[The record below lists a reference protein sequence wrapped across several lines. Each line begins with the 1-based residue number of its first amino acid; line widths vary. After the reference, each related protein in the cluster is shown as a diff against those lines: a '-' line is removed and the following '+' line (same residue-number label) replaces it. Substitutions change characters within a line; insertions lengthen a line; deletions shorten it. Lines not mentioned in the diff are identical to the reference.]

1 MATDRNDEDRE
12 IGLLEALW
20 QYKWSSLLI
29 IALAGLLAGAA
40 TVFVFTSV
48 EATAKFAVTD
58 PRSTTFL
65 RQGVSSDSS
74 YIAYTSQRAAF
85 TESAGV
91 LDKARQLLAAE
102 HSQQIGLEDLRK
114 AVEAKP
120 GTNGGI
126 VEVTVTA
133 RTDRMAAQIANA
145 VVAAYQMLT
154 EADAQRE
161 QQKLLKS
168 VRSTRARIEAE
179 LKRAPPRSTTAVT
192 LGEALVQLQL
202 KEGDAAID
210 LAQYGSGVRFVDQAN
225 PLRVTPSQAPKNIGI
240 GLAVGM
246 LLAIVIAFLR
256 ATNPISAAQRVTSG
270 TGQRQR
276 TSKPATGVPS
286 PPPEPAPVVED
297 AGVEEDDVTAV
308 YDRDKLLGY
317 VPRTHPSDNGVPVDS
332 GAGPTTG
339 KR

>member
-1 MATDRNDEDRE
+1 MVTERSNEDRE
-12 IGLLEALW
+12 VGLLEALW
-20 QYKWSSLLI
+20 RYKWSSLLLI
-29 IALAGLLAGAA
+29 VLAGLAGGLA
-40 TVFVFTSV
+40 TVYVFTSV

-102 HSQQIGLEDLRK
+102 QAMQIGLEDLRK

-133 RTDRMAAQIANA
+133 KTDRSAAQIANA

-179 LKRAPPRSTTAVT
+179 LKRAPARSTTAVT

-225 PLRVTPSQAPKNIGI
+225 PLRVTPSQAPKNAGI
-240 GLAVGM
+240 GLAVGL

-256 ATNPISAAQRVTSG
+256 ATNPIATAQRVTTG

-276 TSKPATGVPS
+276 TSKTPPTAT
-286 PPPEPAPVVED
+286 PPPAPAPSLDE
-297 AGVEEDDVTAV
+297 EQEDDVTAV

-317 VPRTHPSDNGVPVDS
+317 VARSKPGENGVSVD
-332 GAGPTTG
+332 AGTG
-339 KR
+339 SSSSQH

>member
-1 MATDRNDEDRE
+1 MVTERSNEDRE
-12 IGLLEALW
+12 VGLLEALW
-20 QYKWSSLLI
+20 RYKWSSLLLVV
-29 IALAGLLAGAA
+29 LAGLVGGLA
-40 TVFVFTSV
+40 TVYVFTSV

-91 LDKARQLLAAE
+91 LDKARQLLATEQAM
-102 HSQQIGLEDLRK
+102 QIGLEDLRK

-133 RTDRMAAQIANA
+133 KTDRSAAQIANA

-168 VRSTRARIEAE
+168 VRSTRARIQTE
-179 LKRAPPRSTTAVT
+179 LKRAPAKSTTAVT

-225 PLRVTPSQAPKNIGI
+225 PLRITPSQAPKNAAI
-240 GLAVGM
+240 GLAVGL

-256 ATNPISAAQRVTSG
+256 ATNPIATAQRVTTG

-276 TSKPATGVPS
+276 TSKAPPAAT
-286 PPPEPAPVVED
+286 PPPAPVPSLDE
-297 AGVEEDDVTAV
+297 EQEDDVTAV

-317 VPRTHPSDNGVPVDS
+317 VARSKPGENGVSVD
-332 GAGPTTG
+332 AGTG
-339 KR
+339 SSSSQH

>member
-1 MATDRNDEDRE
+1 MTERSNEDRE
-12 IGLLEALW
+12 VGLLEALW
-20 QYKWSSLLI
+20 RYKWSSLLLI
-29 IALAGLLAGAA
+29 VLAGLAGGLA
-40 TVFVFTSV
+40 TVYVFTSV

-102 HSQQIGLEDLRK
+102 QAMQIGLEDLRK

-133 RTDRMAAQIANA
+133 KTDRSAAQIANA

-179 LKRAPPRSTTAVT
+179 LKRAPARSTTAVT

-225 PLRVTPSQAPKNIGI
+225 PLRVTPSQAPKNAGI
-240 GLAVGM
+240 GLAVGL

-256 ATNPISAAQRVTSG
+256 ATNPIATAQRVTTG

-276 TSKPATGVPS
+276 TSKTPPTAT
-286 PPPEPAPVVED
+286 PPPVPAPASDE
-297 AGVEEDDVTAV
+297 EQEDDVTAV

-317 VPRTHPSDNGVPVDS
+317 VARNKPGENGVSVD
-332 GAGPTTG
+332 AGTG
-339 KR
+339 SSSSQH

>member
-1 MATDRNDEDRE
+1 MVTERSNEDRE
-12 IGLLEALW
+12 VGLLEALW
-20 QYKWSSLLI
+20 RYKWSSLLLVV
-29 IALAGLLAGAA
+29 LAGLAGGLA
-40 TVFVFTSV
+40 TVYVFTSV

-91 LDKARQLLAAE
+91 LDKARQLLATEQAM
-102 HSQQIGLEDLRK
+102 QIGLEDLRK

-133 RTDRMAAQIANA
+133 KTDRSAAQIANA

-168 VRSTRARIEAE
+168 VRSTRARIETE
-179 LKRAPPRSTTAVT
+179 LKRAPARSTTAVT

-225 PLRVTPSQAPKNIGI
+225 PLRVTPSQAPKNAGI
-240 GLAVGM
+240 GLAVGL

-256 ATNPISAAQRVTSG
+256 ATNPIATAQRVTTG

-276 TSKPATGVPS
+276 TSKTPAAATPPPAPS
-286 PPPEPAPVVED
+286 PSLDEEQ
-297 AGVEEDDVTAV
+297 EDDVTAV

-317 VPRTHPSDNGVPVDS
+317 VARSKPGENGVSVD
-332 GAGPTTG
+332 AGTG
-339 KR
+339 SSSSQH

>member
-1 MATDRNDEDRE
+1 MVTERSNEDRE
-12 IGLLEALW
+12 VGLLEALW
-20 QYKWSSLLI
+20 RYKWSSLLLI
-29 IALAGLLAGAA
+29 VLAGLAGGLA
-40 TVFVFTSV
+40 TVYVFTSV

-102 HSQQIGLEDLRK
+102 QAMQIGLEDLRK

-133 RTDRMAAQIANA
+133 KTDRSAAQIANA

-179 LKRAPPRSTTAVT
+179 LKRAPARSTTAVT

-225 PLRVTPSQAPKNIGI
+225 PLRVTPSQAPKNAGI
-240 GLAVGM
+240 GLAVGL

-256 ATNPISAAQRVTSG
+256 ATNPIATAQRVTTG

-276 TSKPATGVPS
+276 TSKTPPTAT
-286 PPPEPAPVVED
+286 PPPAPAPSSDE
-297 AGVEEDDVTAV
+297 EQEDDVTAV

-317 VPRTHPSDNGVPVDS
+317 VARNKPGENGVSVD
-332 GAGPTTG
+332 AGTG
-339 KR
+339 SSSSQH

>member
-1 MATDRNDEDRE
+1 MVTERSNEDRE
-12 IGLLEALW
+12 VGLLEALW
-20 QYKWSSLLI
+20 RYKWSSLLLI
-29 IALAGLLAGAA
+29 VLAGLAGGLA
-40 TVFVFTSV
+40 TVYVFTSV

-102 HSQQIGLEDLRK
+102 QAMQIGLEDLRK

-133 RTDRMAAQIANA
+133 KTDRSAAQIANA

-179 LKRAPPRSTTAVT
+179 LKRAPARSTTAVT

-225 PLRVTPSQAPKNIGI
+225 PLRVTPSQAPKNAGI
-240 GLAVGM
+240 GLAVGL

-256 ATNPISAAQRVTSG
+256 ATNPIATAQRVTTG

-276 TSKPATGVPS
+276 TSKTPAAA
-286 PPPEPAPVVED
+286 PPPAPAPSLDE
-297 AGVEEDDVTAV
+297 EQEDDVTAV

-317 VPRTHPSDNGVPVDS
+317 VARSKPGENGVSVD
-332 GAGPTTG
+332 AGTG
-339 KR
+339 SSSSQH

>member
-1 MATDRNDEDRE
+1 MVTERSNEDRE
-12 IGLLEALW
+12 VGLLEALW
-20 QYKWSSLLI
+20 RYKWSSLLLI
-29 IALAGLLAGAA
+29 VLAGLAGGLA
-40 TVFVFTSV
+40 TVYVFTSV

-102 HSQQIGLEDLRK
+102 QAMQIGLEDLRK

-133 RTDRMAAQIANA
+133 KTDRSAAQIANA

-168 VRSTRARIEAE
+168 VRSTRARIETE
-179 LKRAPPRSTTAVT
+179 LKRAPARRTTAVPR
-192 LGEALVQLQL
+192 GEALVQLQL

-225 PLRVTPSQAPKNIGI
+225 PLRVTPSQAPKNAGI
-240 GLAVGM
+240 GLAVGL

-256 ATNPISAAQRVTSG
+256 ATNPIATAQRVTTG

-276 TSKPATGVPS
+276 TSKTPAAVT
-286 PPPEPAPVVED
+286 PPPAPAPSLDE
-297 AGVEEDDVTAV
+297 EQEDDVTAV

-317 VPRTHPSDNGVPVDS
+317 VARNKPGENGVSVD
-332 GAGPTTG
+332 AGTG
-339 KR
+339 SSSSQH

>member
-1 MATDRNDEDRE
+1 MTERSNEDRE
-12 IGLLEALW
+12 VGLLEALW
-20 QYKWSSLLI
+20 RYKWSSLLLI
-29 IALAGLLAGAA
+29 VLAGLAGGLA
-40 TVFVFTSV
+40 TVYVFTSV

-102 HSQQIGLEDLRK
+102 QAMQIGLEDLRK

-133 RTDRMAAQIANA
+133 KTDRSAAQIANA

-179 LKRAPPRSTTAVT
+179 LKRAPARSTTAVT

-225 PLRVTPSQAPKNIGI
+225 PLRVTPSQAPKNAGI
-240 GLAVGM
+240 GLAVGL

-256 ATNPISAAQRVTSG
+256 ATNPIATAQRVTTG

-276 TSKPATGVPS
+276 TSKTPPTAT
-286 PPPEPAPVVED
+286 PPPAPAPASDE
-297 AGVEEDDVTAV
+297 EQEDDVTAV

-317 VPRTHPSDNGVPVDS
+317 VARNKPGENGVSVD
-332 GAGPTTG
+332 AGTG
-339 KR
+339 SSSSQH